1 MFRMLIA
8 SILAVGAVAFAAPP
22 AVADPLCATPDGAP
36 CAPTPQ
42 GCVQADNSLPCSS
55 SLPDINAA
63 IRKELQG
70 VLGGMG
76 R

>member
-1 MFRMLIA
+1 MFRTLIA
-8 SILAVGAVAFAAPP
+8 SILAVGAVAFAAPAP
-22 AVADPLCATPDGAP
+22 VHADPACVAPDGGP
-36 CAPTPQ
+36 CAPAPQ

-63 IRKELQG
+63 IKKELDI
-70 VLGGMG
+70 LGIG